1 MQPRL
6 GVFGGSGLYRVE
18 ELRDV
23 EERRIET
30 PYGSPSDAI
39 VLGKLAGTP
48 VAFLARHGRGHRIS
62 PTEINYRANVWA
74 MKSLGVEF
82 VLSAS
87 AVGSL
92 DGTVEPL
99 HVVVP
104 DQFIDRTRH
113 RADTFFENGVVAHV
127 SLADPFCAELSRLA
141 AEGARAASAVD
152 HEGGAYACME
162 GPQFSTRAESLM
174 YRALGGRVIGMT
186 NMQEARLC
194 REAELCYA
202 TLALVTDFDCWKTDE
217 APVSVDVV
225 VERLKVNAAH
235 AKAAIAYVAPRLP
248 ASRNCG
254 CARAL
259 ETAVITS
266 RRAIPAEAIA
276 KLGPIASRVLGDGE

>member
-18 ELRDV
+18 ELQDV

-30 PYGSPSDAI
+30 PYGAPSDAV

-141 AEGARAASAVD
+141 AEGARAAGAVV
-152 HEGGAYACME
+152 HEGGVYVCME

-248 ASRNCG
+248 ASRSCA

>member
-18 ELRDV
+18 ELQDV

-30 PYGSPSDAI
+30 PYGAPSDAV

-141 AEGARAASAVD
+141 AEGARAAGAVV
-152 HEGGAYACME
+152 HEGGVYVCME

-248 ASRNCG
+248 ASRNCA

>member
-18 ELRDV
+18 ELQDV

-30 PYGSPSDAI
+30 PYGAPSDAV

-92 DGTVEPL
+92 DGAVEPL

-141 AEGARAASAVD
+141 AEGARAAGAVV
-152 HEGGAYACME
+152 HEGGVYVCME

-235 AKAAIAYVAPRLP
+235 ATAAIAYVAPRLP
-248 ASRNCG
+248 ASRSCA

>member
-18 ELRDV
+18 ELQDV

-30 PYGSPSDAI
+30 PYGAPSDAV

-92 DGTVEPL
+92 DGAVEPL

-141 AEGARAASAVD
+141 AEGARAAGAVV
-152 HEGGAYACME
+152 HEGGVYVCME

-248 ASRNCG
+248 ASRSCA

>member
-18 ELRDV
+18 ELQDV

-30 PYGSPSDAI
+30 PYGSPSDAV

-141 AEGARAASAVD
+141 AEGARAAGAVV
-152 HEGGAYACME
+152 HEGGVYVCME

-248 ASRNCG
+248 ASRNCA

-259 ETAVITS
+259 ETAVITA

>member
-18 ELRDV
+18 ELQDV

-30 PYGSPSDAI
+30 PYGAPSDAV

-92 DGTVEPL
+92 DGAVEPL

-141 AEGARAASAVD
+141 AEGARAAGAVV
-152 HEGGAYACME
+152 HEGGVYVCME

-202 TLALVTDFDCWKTDE
+202 TLALVTDFDC
-217 APVSVDVV
+217 
-225 VERLKVNAAH
+225 
-235 AKAAIAYVAPRLP
+235 
-248 ASRNCG
+248 
-254 CARAL
+254 
-259 ETAVITS
+259 
-266 RRAIPAEAIA
+266 
-276 KLGPIASRVLGDGE
+276 

>member
-18 ELRDV
+18 ELQDV

-30 PYGSPSDAI
+30 PYGSPSDAV
-39 VLGKLAGTP
+39 VLGKLSGTP

-113 RADTFFENGVVAHV
+113 RADTFF
-127 SLADPFCAELSRLA
+127 
-141 AEGARAASAVD
+141 
-152 HEGGAYACME
+152 
-162 GPQFSTRAESLM
+162 
-174 YRALGGRVIGMT
+174 
-186 NMQEARLC
+186 
-194 REAELCYA
+194 
-202 TLALVTDFDCWKTDE
+202 
-217 APVSVDVV
+217 
-225 VERLKVNAAH
+225 
-235 AKAAIAYVAPRLP
+235 
-248 ASRNCG
+248 
-254 CARAL
+254 
-259 ETAVITS
+259 
-266 RRAIPAEAIA
+266 
-276 KLGPIASRVLGDGE
+276 